1 MRGSDLQSGSTPV
14 SEKTTPS
21 PSDSARTTKESD
33 PIRQT
38 FAILAWGA
46 AGMACVLALLP
57 AAGHDQLWFLLMAQR
72 WLHGAPLY
80 GPQSFDSNTPAIVW
94 LSAIPVGLAELTH
107 LPLPF
112 VAKLLMTLLEIGIAV
127 LCWTTLDRLPV
138 RLKPTGRWYLAF
150 VFTTLFAVVPAR
162 DFGQR
167 DLLAVLLC
175 LPYVLAAAQA
185 ARVAQGRIVAALL
198 AAIGI
203 CTKPQLALIPI
214 LVELAL
220 IFIPSLQGGHR
231 RLRVEPFLFLATGGL
246 FLLAV
251 HAFAPLYFS
260 LAVPTTLLAYWAI
273 GHLSATQLAAE
284 SIQLHILFAIVLL
297 LLPRIRQSQS
307 AMAAS
312 LRPTIQI
319 LVIAA
324 VAGVMAYYQQAT
336 GWYYQQLP
344 GITLLGV
351 ALALELLVL
360 TEDVEW
366 TAPHWLPLASTALTL
381 LALGLT
387 LHFSGYPLTEDR
399 AYAITTPDPSLF
411 AGLAPG
417 TPVATLTTS
426 VDDAIEPVFRFHL
439 TWAQRTDNLWLLPAI
454 FRASSPTPAIAPP
467 RRLSPQRLSKL
478 SAQQR
483 LWMVE
488 DLNRWHPMLV
498 IVARCQSPE
507 VHCQE
512 LEDRHDNLL
521 AFFLADPAF
530 REIWQHYRPLR
541 SAGSYDAYIRSD

>member
-1 MRGSDLQSGSTPV
+1 MRVTGPPEKRTSASPESTPF
-14 SEKTTPS
+14 T
-21 PSDSARTTKESD
+21 SDSAGAAKESG
-33 PIRQT
+33 PAART
-38 FAILAWGA
+38 FATLAWGA
-46 AGMACVLALLP
+46 AGMACLLALLP

-72 WLHGAPLY
+72 WLHGATLY
-80 GPQSFDSNTPAIVW
+80 GPQAFDSNTPAIVW
-94 LSAIPVGLAELTH
+94 LSALPVGLAERVR

-127 LCWTTLDRLPV
+127 FSWRTLDRLPV
-138 RLKPTGRWYLAF
+138 RFTPAMRWYLAF
-150 VFTTLFAVVPAR
+150 VFVTFFAVAPAR

-175 LPYVLAAAQA
+175 LPYVLAAAQPP
-185 ARVAQGRIVAALL
+185 RSRPSRILAVVL

-214 LVELAL
+214 FVEAAL
-220 IFIPSLQGGHR
+220 LLMPSLQGGRR
-231 RLRVEPFLFLATGGL
+231 RLRIEPLVFLAAGGL

-251 HAFAPLYFS
+251 HAFAPLYMSQS
-260 LAVPTTLLAYWAI
+260 LPMTWLTYWAI
-273 GHLSATQLAAE
+273 GHLSATHLVVE
-284 SIQLHILFAIVLL
+284 SVQLHILFAIALL
-297 LLPRIRQSQS
+297 LLPRIRRIQTE
-307 AMAAS
+307 MAAS
-312 LRPTIQI
+312 FRPTIEV
-319 LVIAA
+319 LLIAG
-324 VAGVMAYYQQAT
+324 VAGMAAYYQQGT

-344 GITLLGV
+344 GITLLGA

-360 TEDVEW
+360 AETLEW
-366 TAPHWLPLASTALTL
+366 TVPAWLPRAAAALAA

-399 AYAITTPDPSLF
+399 AYAIATPDPSFF

-454 FRASSPTPAIAPP
+454 LRAGNPTPFVAPP
-467 RRLSPQRLSKL
+467 RRLGAERLTEL

-488 DLNRWHPMLV
+488 DLTRWRPQL
-498 IVARCQSPE
+498 ILVARCQSPD

-521 AFFLADPAF
+521 EFFLTDPGF
-530 REIWQHYRPLR
+530 REVWQHYRPLR
-541 SAGSYDAYIRSD
+541 SAGPYDAYIRSD